1 MGRGWVGCVACP
13 TKKKLCTN
21 SPSSRIHCE
30 DAASCPLPSDHSPGG
45 RRTFR
50 SSSSARK
57 EDREKSPI
65 FFGGLG
71 GGIILCRSLSKESEL
86 SQTKLKQ
93 ARGEKIIEH
102 KRSCVHLVGNRIV
115 CDEITLGENT
125 VLSD

>member
-1 MGRGWVGCVACP
+1 M
-13 TKKKLCTN
+13 
-21 SPSSRIHCE
+21 
-30 DAASCPLPSDHSPGG
+30 
-45 RRTFR
+45 
-50 SSSSARK
+50 SSAERSLSGGSSYIPLIFFGKERGQRK
-57 EDREKSPI
+57 EPY
-65 FFGGLG
+65 FFFGGGLG

-115 CDEITLGENT
+115 CEEITLGENT